1 MSLSRGAQ
9 ILIGTVAGAALGGL
23 YKLTTNNSQN
33 IDVQHMKYLQ
43 KQFDE
48 FHDAIELRRFEHNS
62 TLREKRDI
70 ILSKL
75 QDRLPEVFEEH
86 DEELPDYDTEDLGS
100 YAMGTGN
107 KPVDEDFDIDQGIFF
122 HVPKSDY
129 DPVAQKERIHQALD
143 GHTEDVEIRRSCVTI
158 WYQRDGEPIYH
169 VDLAVFAD
177 GGLFGTPYIAK
188 GRESSGEEY
197 RFWEK
202 SDPVGLIEEVE
213 DRFEGTDRAQF
224 RRIVRYLKRWKDEN
238 FSSNGNQAPISVGL
252 TVAAYRWMT
261 NEYFDDAKTEPNDHS
276 SLLGLVEQMLSK
288 YRGPFNDRLK
298 VKLPVEPHND
308 LFGEMTDQQQEKL
321 KERLETLRDALQ
333 EVRDEP
339 DPHSAC
345 QTLEKVFGD
354 DFPVPEKEET
364 AQKQDKP
371 YASSSTAA

>member
-9 ILIGTVAGAALGGL
+9 LLIGTVAGAALGGL
-23 YKLTTNNSQN
+23 YKQTFNSSPE
-33 IDVQHMKYLQ
+33 IDTQHMQHLQ
-43 KQFDE
+43 KQFDN
-48 FHDAIELRRFEHNS
+48 FHDAIKLRRFEHNS

-75 QDRLPEVFEEH
+75 QDRLPDVFEEH

-107 KPVDEDFDIDQGIFF
+107 KPVDQDFDIDQGIFF
-122 HVPKSDY
+122 HVSKNECG
-129 DPVAQKERIHQALD
+129 PVILKERIHQALD

-158 WYQRDGEPIYH
+158 WYKRDSEAIYH

-188 GRESSGEEY
+188 GRKTSGEEY

-261 NEYFDDAKTEPNDHS
+261 NEYLDDAKTEPNDLS
-276 SLLGLVEQMLSK
+276 LLLGLVEKMLSE

-298 VKLPVEPHND
+298 VKLPVDPHND
-308 LFGEMTDQQQEKL
+308 LCGEMTNRQQEKL
-321 KERLETLRDALQ
+321 KERLERLRDALQ
-333 EVRDEP
+333 EARDEP

-345 QTLEKVFGD
+345 QTLEEVFGD
-354 DFPVPEKEET
+354 DFPVPEKDEIAE
-364 AQKQDKP
+364 KQDKP